1 MQPLPPA
8 GRERERER
16 ERESLRESSFTGEG
30 NRAPVAKA
38 TRDMEEG
45 GASAYARFE
54 REESVP
60 FNFLQLDNC
69 AFLRIARCGAASLAV
84 AILSLPLL
92 TPGIIIKSLT
102 DFVPLYAVGC
112 LMSAIEL
119 PFCCG
124 FIGPC
129 RRIQGC
135 LRPIEIYWLR
145 GTVYVLLAGVLT
157 LVNIFI
163 TAHLDI
169 SLTLASCAL
178 LVVGTFYILAFCN
191 GERSG
196 RESEQALE
204 SPAETGGAMAW
215 MRNLIPGRQ
224 NAADDIQRAAL
235 RAAMSTAM

>member
-1 MQPLPPA
+1 M
-8 GRERERER
+8 
-16 ERESLRESSFTGEG
+16 
-30 NRAPVAKA
+30 
-38 TRDMEEG
+38 
-45 GASAYARFE
+45 
-54 REESVP
+54 
-60 FNFLQLDNC
+60 
-69 AFLRIARCGAASLAV
+69 
-84 AILSLPLL
+84 
-92 TPGIIIKSLT
+92 
-102 DFVPLYAVGC
+102 
-112 LMSAIEL
+112 
-119 PFCCG
+119 
-124 FIGPC
+124 
-129 RRIQGC
+129 
-135 LRPIEIYWLR
+135 
-145 GTVYVLLAGVLT
+145 YVLLAGVLT

>member
-1 MQPLPPA
+1 MKSASLQTGQQVGEYRIEKLLGFGGMAEVYLATDLRLERTVALKLLPPELA
-8 GRERERER
+8 RD
-16 ERESLRESSFTGEG
+16 ESL
-30 NRAPVAKA
+30 
-38 TRDMEEG
+38 
-45 GASAYARFE
+45 YARFE

-135 LRPIEIYWLR
+135 LRPIEIYWMPAATM
-145 GTVYVLLAGVLT
+145 G
-157 LVNIFI
+157 
-163 TAHLDI
+163 I
-169 SLTLASCAL
+169 ST
-178 LVVGTFYILAFCN
+178 
-191 GERSG
+191 
-196 RESEQALE
+196 
-204 SPAETGGAMAW
+204 
-215 MRNLIPGRQ
+215 
-224 NAADDIQRAAL
+224 
-235 RAAMSTAM
+235 